1 MFATEAV
8 TGGLPVHIAAK
19 LLGHASLQT
28 TQHYLAVFPGE
39 MIRSYRTYLDNRRSI
54 RPEAEYREPT
64 QEEWAEFRQHFH
76 ERKLELGTCGRP
88 YGTPCQ
94 HEHACVRCPM
104 LRMDPKQR
112 GRLVE
117 IIRNLE
123 DRITEARLNGWLGEV
138 QGLQTS
144 RDAAA
149 KKLVTL
155 DRTITQAGQ
164 VATVPTNLGIPTVTS
179 AR

>member
-1 MFATEAV
+1 MY
-8 TGGLPVHIAAK
+8 PIA
-19 LLGHASLQT
+19 
-28 TQHYLAVFPGE
+28 
-39 MIRSYRTYLDNRRSI
+39 
-54 RPEAEYREPT
+54 
-64 QEEWAEFRQHFH
+64 
-76 ERKLELGTCGRP
+76 
-88 YGTPCQ
+88 
-94 HEHACVRCPM
+94 
-104 LRMDPKQR
+104 PKQR

-149 KKLVTL
+149 KKLVSL